1 MYCSNCGTKLTD
13 DAVFCCH
20 CGKRVH
26 ETSSP
31 DVPSETQQGNSKVA
45 LRQNEAA
52 TLNSLIQYFAIK
64 QTTYDYYDEAC
75 AKINRLARGASNA
88 LVIWGGIVLGFSLL
102 VILSV
107 VTSEQSFREM
117 SSGLFLSIF
126 LLLVPGIMMLA
137 GGIVK
142 KSRHRH
148 LLHRWQQQY
157 VALSQELHQHYRAY
171 PNCPVIPE
179 CTNPRILVKLQ
190 TLIISGRANTIKEGM
205 NTLFA
210 SCNHRGMAQYQEIT
224 QRNTYD
230 CNYRNGLKF
239 LFLPSKYFK

>member
-1 MYCSNCGTKLTD
+1 MYCSYCQTVLAE
-13 DAVFCCH
+13 DAVFCSH
-20 CGKRVH
+20 CGKRVDGDATPTGSN
-26 ETSSP
+26 ENP
-31 DVPSETQQGNSKVA
+31 QVA
-45 LRQNEAA
+45 MRQKEAA

-64 QTTYDYYDEAC
+64 QTVYDYYDEAC
-75 AKINRLARGASNA
+75 AKVNRLARGASNA
-88 LVIWGGIVLGFSLL
+88 LVIWGSIVIGLCLL
-102 VILSV
+102 IILSV
-107 VTSEQSFREM
+107 LTSEQSVQDM
-117 SSGLFLSIF
+117 AIGLFFFAF
-126 LLLVPGIMMLA
+126 LFLVPGIMMLA

-142 KSRHRH
+142 KSNHRR
-148 LLHRWQQQY
+148 LLYRWQQKY
-157 VALSQELHQHYRAY
+157 VELSRELHQHYMAY

-190 TLIISGRANTIKEGM
+190 TLIVSGRADTIKEGM

-239 LFLPSKYFK
+239 LFLPSKYFQ